1 MGTCHSVCVVCACG
15 LCDCVVYV
23 QTSCYLYILSLHV
36 CMSFQD
42 EMDRKLY
49 FTL

>member
-1 MGTCHSVCVVCACG
+1 MGTCHSVCVVCVRG

-23 QTSCYLYILSLHV
+23 QTSFYLYILSLHV
-36 CMSFQD
+36 FQD